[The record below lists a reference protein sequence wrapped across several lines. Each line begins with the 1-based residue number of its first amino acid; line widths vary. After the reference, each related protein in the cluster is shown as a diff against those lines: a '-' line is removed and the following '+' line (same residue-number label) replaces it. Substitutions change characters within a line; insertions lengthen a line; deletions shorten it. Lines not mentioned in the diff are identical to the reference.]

1 MKEWVASLVSW
12 YLGALEQGGYGLVAL
27 MMALESTVFPLP
39 SELVIPPAAHLAAI
53 NGKMSVVGVVIAGT
67 IGSWVGAALMY
78 WAARGLGRPVLNR
91 YAGYVL
97 LSAEK
102 ITAAEHFASR
112 YGSIGVFVA
121 RFLPVIRHLIGIPA
135 GLVRLDFG
143 LYSLMT
149 LLGSGLWCA
158 VLAYI
163 GIKAGQDTALRNGS
177 LHELTLWLVGSA
189 VALGLLYVFFVRRHM
204 KAPHRA

>member
-1 MKEWVASLVSW
+1 MKL
-12 YLGALEQGGYGLVAL
+12 
-27 MMALESTVFPLP
+27 
-39 SELVIPPAAHLAAI
+39 
-53 NGKMSVVGVVIAGT
+53 K
-67 IGSWVGAALMY
+67 
-78 WAARGLGRPVLNR
+78 
-91 YAGYVL
+91 
-97 LSAEK
+97 
-102 ITAAEHFASR
+102 
-112 YGSIGVFVA
+112 
-121 RFLPVIRHLIGIPA
+121 LPVIRHLIGIPA

-189 VALGLLYVFFVRRHM
+189 VALGLLYVVFVRRHM